1 MMEELYTR
9 TRGMEDEYE
18 NDMEDVSG
26 FEKSEVPLS

>member
-9 TRGMEDEYE
+9 TREMEDEYE

-26 FEKSEVPLS
+26 DAKSDVPLS